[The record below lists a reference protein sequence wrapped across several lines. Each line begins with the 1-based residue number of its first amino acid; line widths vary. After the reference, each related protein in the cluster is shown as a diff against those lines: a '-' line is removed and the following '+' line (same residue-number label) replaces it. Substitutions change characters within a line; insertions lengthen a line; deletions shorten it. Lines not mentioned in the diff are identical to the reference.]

1 MEVINNLRLLPNKRG
16 LLRNKRG
23 LLAGERPVL
32 AKRGGDGGDV
42 SLGDKKIN
50 PKSPCKMYK

>member
-32 AKRGGDGGDV
+32 AKRGGDGGD
-42 SLGDKKIN
+42 DFYIIRK
-50 PKSPCKMYK
+50 

>member
-32 AKRGGDGGDV
+32 AKRGGDGEDV
-42 SLGDKKIN
+42 FLGGIKIN

>member
-42 SLGDKKIN
+42 SLGG
-50 PKSPCKMYK
+50 

>member
-32 AKRGGDGGDV
+32 AKRGGDGEDV
-42 SLGDKKIN
+42 FLGG
-50 PKSPCKMYK
+50 

>member
-16 LLRNKRG
+16 LLRNKGG

-32 AKRGGDGGDV
+32 AKRGGDGEDV
-42 SLGDKKIN
+42 FLGG
-50 PKSPCKMYK
+50 

>member
-32 AKRGGDGGDV
+32 AKSGGDGGDV
-42 SLGDKKIN
+42 SLGD
-50 PKSPCKMYK
+50 

>member
-42 SLGDKKIN
+42 FLGG
-50 PKSPCKMYK
+50 